1 MAYFHWYLHEVDSRE
16 AREITNSRLLL
27 PEAHP
32 TFHGRDVFAPV
43 AAHLSLGI
51 AFDSVGPAI
60 EDPVML
66 SAPEPIETENGIEGE
81 VIHIDRFGNLTS
93 NIEAGTLSRPL
104 ASVEI
109 AGRKI
114 RRY

>member
-1 MAYFHWYLHEVDSRE
+1 M
-16 AREITNSRLLL
+16 
-27 PEAHP
+27 PEPHP

-60 EDPVML
+60 EDPVIL
-66 SAPEPIETENGIEGE
+66 SMPEPAQTGNGIEGE

-93 NIEAGTLSRPL
+93 NIEAGMLSRQV
-104 ASVEI
+104 ASVQI
-109 AGRKI
+109 AGQQIKGI
-114 RRY
+114 KKFFSEVPRRLAGSADQQFRVP